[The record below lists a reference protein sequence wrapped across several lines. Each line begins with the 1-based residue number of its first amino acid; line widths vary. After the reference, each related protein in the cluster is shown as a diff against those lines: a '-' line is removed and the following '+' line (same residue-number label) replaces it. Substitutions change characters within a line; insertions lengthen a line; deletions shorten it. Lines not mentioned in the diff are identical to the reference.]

1 MKFLFRADDLGL
13 SKGVNYGIAD
23 AAENGIVRNI
33 GLMMNMP
40 DIAHGYRLVKDM
52 DLCLGVHV
60 NISVGRPLADDVP
73 SLVDENGD
81 FYSSGVYRSR
91 SEDLAKVRDVFREAS
106 AQAAAFCDLT
116 GKKPAYLDVHAVS
129 SANFFEG
136 VKMLGDLLKIPVSL
150 LGKDSDIM
158 LVAHSKARLMINHS
172 PMENPYGTFDALR
185 LQGDGEVVNMLV
197 FHPGYIDQ
205 RLLAVSSLTTQRS
218 IDAWLLCSEEF
229 KDMLRETGIES
240 VTYRDL

>member
-13 SKGVNYGIAD
+13 SRGTNYGIAD

-40 DIAHGYRLVKDM
+40 DIAQGYKLVKDM

-60 NISVGRPLADDVP
+60 NISVGRPLAGNVP
-73 SLVDENGD
+73 TLVNENGD
-81 FYSSGVYRSR
+81 FYSSSIYRSR
-91 SEDLAKVRDVFREAS
+91 SEDLVEIRDVFREAS
-106 AQAAAFCDLT
+106 AQVAAFGELT

-136 VKMLGDLLKIPVSL
+136 VKILGELLGIPVSL
-150 LGKDSDIM
+150 LGKGNETM
-158 LVAHSKARLMINHS
+158 QVAHSNVRLMINHS
-172 PMENPYGTFDALR
+172 PLEDPYGTFDALR
-185 LQGDGEVVNMLV
+185 AQSDADVVNMLV

-205 RLLAVSSLTTQRS
+205 RLLEVSSLTMQRS
-218 IDAWLLCSEEF
+218 IDAWLLCSKEF
-229 KDMLRETGIES
+229 KDLLREAGIEN